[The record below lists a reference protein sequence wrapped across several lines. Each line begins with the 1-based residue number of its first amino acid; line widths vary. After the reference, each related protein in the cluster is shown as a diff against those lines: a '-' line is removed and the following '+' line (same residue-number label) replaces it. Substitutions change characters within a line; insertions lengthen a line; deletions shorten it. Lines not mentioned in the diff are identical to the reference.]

1 MKNSESYL
9 IIYSRDMRGVAVGM
23 RSCKHCGAGV
33 PNIARFCPYCGEELE
48 MEEGAS
54 PPKGLAFEKE
64 HYQVGDEKILVVR
77 MSGAIEASEA
87 RKLRTL
93 FDQLEAERVSKVIFC
108 MREVTYMSSAALGLL
123 VSFASDRKLEEGTH
137 TVFLADVSQAVGGA
151 MSVLGIIPFFAIF
164 PDLKSALAALGI
176 KPDEG
181 REGENVTE

>member
-1 MKNSESYL
+1 
-9 IIYSRDMRGVAVGM
+9 VAM

-48 MEEGAS
+48 MEEGVA
-54 PPKGLAFEKE
+54 PPKGLAFQKEFYRAGNEK
-64 HYQVGDEKILVVR
+64 VLVVR

-93 FDQLEAERVSKVIFC
+93 FDQLEAEKVGKVIFC

-181 REGENVTE
+181 REDDNATEEPQS

>member
-1 MKNSESYL
+1 
-9 IIYSRDMRGVAVGM
+9 MRCIVVVM

-48 MEEGAS
+48 IEQGTP
-54 PPKGLAFEKE
+54 PPKGLAFQKE
-64 HYQVGDEKILVVR
+64 FYQVGNEKVLVVR

-87 RKLRTL
+87 RKLRAL
-93 FDQLEAERVSKVIFC
+93 FDQLEAEKASKVIFC
-108 MREVTYMSSAALGLL
+108 MRDVTYMSSAALGLL

-176 KPDEG
+176 EHAEG
-181 REGENVTE
+181 REDDNASKERKN